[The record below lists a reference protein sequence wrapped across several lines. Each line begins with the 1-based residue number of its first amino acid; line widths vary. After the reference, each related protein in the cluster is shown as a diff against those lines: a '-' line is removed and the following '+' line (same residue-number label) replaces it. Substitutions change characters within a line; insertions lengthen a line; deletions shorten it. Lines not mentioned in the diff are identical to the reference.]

1 MTPSPAPSTQ
11 PILEGFRHALAAA
24 EAYVGATAPNPPVG
38 CTVLDADGRI
48 LATAAHQKAGTA
60 HAEAAALALC
70 RQAGTFEQIDTLL
83 VTLEPCNHQ
92 GRTPPCVE
100 AILAS
105 PARTIWIASRDPNPA
120 VAGGGAARLA
130 AQGRQVFDLAR
141 LNQPEAAELVRRA
154 DRLIAP
160 FVCWS
165 TRGRP
170 WLTLKQALTFGGEM
184 VPPAG
189 AKTFTSPTSLDFAH
203 NLRRR
208 ADAIITGS
216 GTVLADD
223 PLFTVRRVADPRT
236 GPRRLAILDRRRRV
250 PTDYLRAARTRGL
263 EASLHDSIP
272 AVLDDLAAAGTLE
285 ALVECG
291 PSLLAAFLAA
301 DLWDEHVVIRQS
313 DPDGRADRIDIHT
326 RLSPQDPR
334 SADVFRNH

>member
-24 EAYVGATAPNPPVG
+24 EAFVGATAPNPPVG
-38 CTVLDADGRI
+38 CTVLDADGGI

-70 RQAGTFEQIDTLL
+70 RQARTFERIHTLL
-83 VTLEPCNHQ
+83 VTLEPCNHH

-130 AQGRQVFDLAR
+130 AQGRQVFDLAA
-141 LNQPEAAELVRRA
+141 LGHSEAAELVRRA

-170 WLTLKQALTFGGEM
+170 WLTLKQALTHDGRM

-189 AKTFTSPTSLDFAH
+189 AKTFTSAASLDLAH
-203 NLRRR
+203 SLRRR

-236 GPRRLAILDRRRRV
+236 GARRLAILDRRRRV
-250 PTDYLRAARTRGL
+250 SPDYLRAAPLRGL

-272 AVLDDLAAAGTLE
+272 EALADLAATGVLE

-291 PSLLAAFLAA
+291 PSLLAAFLEA
-301 DLWDEHVVIRQS
+301 DLWDEHVVIRQAA
-313 DPDGRADRIDIHT
+313 PAGRADHIDIHT
-326 RLSPQDPR
+326 RIPTPDPR
-334 SADVFRNH
+334 SPDVFRNH